1 MGSIASAKGSH
12 SSAGT
17 LLAWLLFV
25 ALALAASRVQGEENR
40 LTDIDFV
47 AGAGERV
54 EVILK
59 LSDTA
64 PKPISFAIDDPARIA
79 LDLPNTALALSER
92 SQNIGIGL
100 AERVN
105 AAQANGRTRVV
116 IQLARLIPYTTRVQG
131 NEIIVSLGAAR
142 EPAPSVQQTAG
153 PPETPTARPR
163 GPVRVTDID
172 FRRGP
177 QGEGQVIVN
186 LSDPNT
192 TMDVERQGDKTVVT
206 LRDTVLPEALRQRYD
221 VLDFATPVQEIA
233 ARQQGDNVEL
243 TVIPSGPY
251 EQLAYQS
258 DKRMTLEFREP
269 VKRQGTALEAPVYT
283 GAPITLNF
291 QNVETRAVLQIL
303 AEVSGRN
310 MVISDSV
317 GGTIALRL
325 QNVPWDQALDIILK
339 SRGLATREIGNVVFV
354 APAEELAAREKM
366 ELEARQQIEKLA
378 PLRSEFIQVNYAKAA
393 DLAKL
398 LTGANAL
405 LSERGRV
412 SVDER
417 TNTLLVQDTSETLSD
432 IRALVD
438 RLDIPVSQVLIESRI
453 VLAQDDFSRDIGV
466 RFGVTAFDSFDN
478 DQGLFATSGTL
489 EGTDTAVNESLDS
502 LQNNGTVFPTA
513 VPDES
518 GPRLNVPFPAGG
530 NAASWALAV
539 LGPDYLID
547 LELSALQAEGKGEVV
562 SSPRVITANQKTA
575 SIRQGVEIPYQEA
588 SASGATSVSFKE
600 AVLKLEV
607 TPQITPDDRV
617 VMDLIVSRDDIG
629 QFVPSGFGGGQIP
642 SIDTREIQTQVLV
655 ENGETVVLGGIY
667 EQQTNNQ
674 VNKVPLLGDIP
685 ILGRL
690 FKQTLRENDK
700 TELLIFVTPKI
711 LKEGLTT
718 AQ

>member
-1 MGSIASAKGSH
+1 M
-12 SSAGT
+12 
-17 LLAWLLFV
+17 LLAWLFFL
-25 ALALAASRVQGEENR
+25 ALALAAGRAQGQENR

-47 AGAGERV
+47 AGAGDRV
-54 EVILK
+54 DVILK
-59 LSDTA
+59 LSGKA
-64 PKPISFAIDDPARIA
+64 PEPISFAIDDPARIA

-92 SQNIGIGL
+92 SREIGIGL
-100 AERVN
+100 AERIST
-105 AAQANGRTRVV
+105 AQASDRTRVV
-116 IQLARLIPYTTRVQG
+116 IQLARLVPYTTRAQG
-131 NEIIVSLGAAR
+131 DEIIVSLGATAEAAPAVRQTEDQAR
-142 EPAPSVQQTAG
+142 QADAAQTQ
-153 PPETPTARPR
+153 
-163 GPVRVTDID
+163 GPVQVTDID
-172 FRRGP
+172 FRRGDR
-177 QGEGQVIVN
+177 GEGQVIIN

-192 TMDVERQGDKTVVT
+192 TMDVQRQGDNTVVT
-206 LRDTVLPEALRQRYD
+206 LRNTLIPEPLRQRYD
-221 VLDFATPVQEIA
+221 VLDFATPVKEIV
-233 ARQQGDNVEL
+233 ARQKGDDAEL
-243 TVIPSGPY
+243 TVTPSGPY

-258 DKRMTLEFREP
+258 DQRVTLEFREP
-269 VKRQGTALEAPVYT
+269 VKRQGAEPEEPVYT

-339 SRGLATREIGNVVFV
+339 SRGLATREIGNVIFV

-366 ELEARQQIEKLA
+366 ELEARQQIEQLA

-393 DLAKL
+393 DIAKL

-432 IRALVD
+432 VRALVE

-466 RFGVTAFDSFDN
+466 RFGVTAFESFDN

-489 EGTDTAVNESLDS
+489 EGTDTAVNESLNS

-513 VPDES
+513 VPDENS
-518 GPRLNVPFPAGG
+518 PRLNVPFPAGG

-547 LELSALQAEGKGEVV
+547 LELSALQAEGKGEVI

-685 ILGRL
+685 VIGRL
-690 FKQTLRENDK
+690 FKQTLSENDK

-711 LKEGLTT
+711 LKEGLTV
-718 AQ
+718 Q